1 MHPNWLESSEGKG
14 VAMPEL
20 RTPRWNASEA
30 LMRLGES
37 QDRPSARALEH
48 ARQIARLIER
58 ENSPSP
64 FVFPTDI
71 GGVQFEW
78 KGTSRELDLEVLPDT
93 ERLCYLTIIDGEP
106 RTEGEIVDDYER
118 QVIALL
124 NWLRWR

>member
-1 MHPNWLESSEGKG
+1 M
-14 VAMPEL
+14 AEL
-20 RTPRWNASEA
+20 RTPRQNVFDA
-30 LMRLGES
+30 LKSLEQS
-37 QDRPSARALEH
+37 PAYLSAHALER
-48 ARQIARLIER
+48 ARRIADLIVRER
-58 ENSPSP
+58 SPSP

-78 KGTSRELDLEVLPDT
+78 KGTSRELDLEILPDT